1 MTLTKLAQMANT
13 SISTVSKAF
22 AGSREISEETKER
35 IFKIAKELDCFDKYY
50 KAPRSRPLIALLP
63 PEPESEYYGRE
74 IGLIERALSQ
84 RGADT
89 IIAFTRF
96 DREQEARLF
105 RELAYGMKVD
115 GIILWGA
122 GSLIKNPD
130 ELPLV
135 VISNNK
141 RLPPN
146 SDAVRVDMEG
156 AMTEL
161 AHVIKDYGH
170 TEVGFI
176 GERLTTT
183 KEQRFKN
190 ALRCTGLPV
199 QDKYFV
205 TSDKRF
211 EQAGEDCMRQLIE
224 RGMIPSVIVA
234 AYDQI
239 AYGAMKYATEQNY
252 KIPDGISFVGMD
264 DISSAPYL
272 DTSLSSIHT
281 DFEAVCP
288 QIVDLIFRRI
298 ENRHYRTRTA
308 IRVPVNVN
316 IRESLKRIN

>member
-13 SISTVSKAF
+13 SIATVSKAF

-96 DREQEARLF
+96 DSEQEARLF
-105 RELAYGMKVD
+105 RELTYGMKVD

-156 AMTEL
+156 AMNEL
-161 AHVIKDYGH
+161 ACAIKSYGH

-176 GERLTTT
+176 GERLTAA
-183 KEQRFKN
+183 KEQRFKS

-199 QDKYFV
+199 QNKYFV

-211 EQAGEDCMRQLIE
+211 ADAGEDCMRQFIE
-224 RGMIPSVIVA
+224 HGTIPSVIVA

-239 AYGAMKYATEQNY
+239 AYGAMKYAVEQGY
-252 KIPDGISFVGMD
+252 RIPDDISFVGMD

-272 DTSLSSIHT
+272 GTSLSSIHT
-281 DFEAVCP
+281 DFESVCP
-288 QIVDLIFRRI
+288 QIVDLIFQRI
-298 ENRHYRTRTA
+298 ENRHYRTRTE
-308 IRVPVNVN
+308 IRVVAKLN
-316 IRESLKRIN
+316 IRESLKKIN

>member
-13 SISTVSKAF
+13 SVATVSKAF
-22 AGSREISEETKER
+22 AGSREISDETKER

-96 DREQEARLF
+96 DPEQEARLF

-115 GIILWGA
+115 GIILWGY
-122 GSLIKNPD
+122 GSLINNPD

-135 VISNNK
+135 AISNNK

-146 SDAVRVDMEG
+146 SDAVRVDMER

-161 AHVIKDYGH
+161 AYAIKDYGH

-176 GERLTTT
+176 GERLTAT
-183 KEQRFKN
+183 KEQRFKS
-190 ALRCTGLPV
+190 ALRRTGIAV
-199 QDKYFV
+199 HNKYFV

-211 EQAGEDCMRQLIE
+211 AQAGKDCMRQLIE
-224 RGMIPSVIVA
+224 RGTVPSVIVA

-239 AYGAMKYATEQNY
+239 AYGAMKYAKEQGY
-252 KIPDGISFVGMD
+252 MIPDDVSFVGMD

-272 DTSLSSIHT
+272 GTSLSSIHT
-281 DFEAVCP
+281 DFETVCP
-288 QIVDLIFRRI
+288 EITDLIFRRM
-298 ENRHYRTRTA
+298 ENRHYRKREE
-308 IRVPVNVN
+308 IHVPVKVN
-316 IRESLKRIN
+316 IRESLKRL